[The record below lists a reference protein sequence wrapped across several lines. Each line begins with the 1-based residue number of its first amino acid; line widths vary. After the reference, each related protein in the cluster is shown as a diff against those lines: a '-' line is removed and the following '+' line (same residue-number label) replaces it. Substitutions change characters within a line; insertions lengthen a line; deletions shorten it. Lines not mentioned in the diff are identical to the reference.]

1 MSESTGLT
9 LALVSLL
16 KGIVERDQ
24 HPEAWQAIL
33 DHRQSV
39 SDYLAVLNLRLYFE
53 DNDGYAFV
61 RQVIDDSDAPPA
73 RLVTRRP
80 LSYRASLL
88 LVLLRKR
95 MLEHDASSGEPR
107 LIISADEL
115 VELMRVYLTEA
126 NDEKRLRRSV
136 DTAANKALE
145 LGILYKLPKSPGTF
159 EVKRA
164 IKALVDADFVSGY
177 LEQMKL
183 ASTQQN
189 S

>member
-1 MSESTGLT
+1 MSESAGLT

-24 HPEAWQAIL
+24 HPDVWQAII
-33 DHRQSV
+33 DHRHSIG
-39 SDYLAVLNLRLYFE
+39 DYLAVLNLKLYFE
-53 DNDGYAFV
+53 DADGYAFV
-61 RQVIDDSDAPPA
+61 RQVIDPGDAPQA
-73 RLVTRRP
+73 RLVVRRP

-107 LIISADEL
+107 LIINADEL
-115 VELMRVYLTEA
+115 VELMRVYLAEA

-136 DTAANKALE
+136 DTAVNKAVE
-145 LGILYKLPKSPGTF
+145 LGMLYRLPKSQGNY

-164 IKALVDADFVSGY
+164 IKALIDADFVAGY
-177 LEQMKL
+177 LEQMKH
-183 ASTQQN
+183 ASVQSET
-189 S
+189 